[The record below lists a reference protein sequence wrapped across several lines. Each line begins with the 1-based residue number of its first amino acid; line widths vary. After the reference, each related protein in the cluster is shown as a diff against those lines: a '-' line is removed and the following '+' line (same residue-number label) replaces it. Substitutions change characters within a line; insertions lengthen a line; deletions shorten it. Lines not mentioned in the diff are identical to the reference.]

1 MSPSAFIVPLLGGA
15 LIGLSASAMLY
26 LYGRIAGISGITA
39 GLVRPVRG
47 DIEWRALF
55 VLGLVAAGLV
65 GLVVSPGSF
74 AVGVERSSAA
84 VISAGLLVGFGTRL
98 GSGCTSGHG
107 VCGITRLSK
116 RSLAAT
122 MTFMVTGALAVAV
135 VSLVFG
141 GRV

>member
-74 AVGVERSSAA
+74 AIGVERSAAA

-122 MTFMVTGALAVAV
+122 MTFMVTGALAVAM